1 MKVPWWD
8 TEHLGCA
15 SLKMIRM
22 IHETTGNTANIQKN
36 VYTKSERDRQ
46 CRFRVLWWNVN
57 TRSSSLVAGGGE
69 RGAARGTR
77 GPPPHTPRAVSYPTS
92 LNLRAEE
99 GRKPFEYRTG
109 AQWEQIVFFVTKKSA
124 KDIFNFFFLNEGDDL
139 YNIGKLYP
147 IWNFYILTS
156 KNCLKCIFSKKQKNI
171 AVFWNFLIFGWWD
184 RHIRV
189 QRMKIHRKSVGCL
202 KKLLFFW
209 VVFFV
214 IFSKIC
220 MFRQVF

>member
-1 MKVPWWD
+1 MVKRKHTIKFV
-8 TEHLGCA
+8 GCGRRWAGRGARCEGA
-15 SLKMIRM
+15 SSPHPACCELPNLVKPSSGR
-22 IHETTGNTANIQKN
+22 GKKA
-36 VYTKSERDRQ
+36 
-46 CRFRVLWWNVN
+46 FRVSHRRTV
-57 TRSSSLVAGGGE
+57 
-69 RGAARGTR
+69 GTNR
-77 GPPPHTPRAVSYPTS
+77 
-92 LNLRAEE
+92 
-99 GRKPFEYRTG
+99 
-109 AQWEQIVFFVTKKSA
+109 FFVTKSYISRSA